1 MKAVLLEKPGEL
13 RLAEVVTPYCPK
25 GGVLLKVLCCAIC
38 GTDVKMFRR
47 GHRDLEYPRILGH
60 EIAAEVVCSG
70 HPDFE
75 AGCRVQVYPGIA
87 CGVCPLCLQGRE
99 NLCRKVKIIGFNYD
113 GGLAEYM
120 ALPPESLPVGLNIIP
135 EHVSDE
141 EASLAEPLASCI
153 HAQSVCRVGDGDRVL
168 VLGAGPLGLLQAM
181 LARHNGAEQVL
192 VAEVLPERV
201 NGAELASPDGV
212 IDLGKTSLKQGVF
225 DQTGRAGV
233 DVILIA
239 SSGVEVGELP
249 FILSPGGRI
258 NFFSG
263 LPKDRS
269 ELIIDANAVHYQEL
283 VINGSYG
290 STAADNAEALRLIGK
305 GIIPVKRLLSRITG
319 ISDIEAAFLGVER
332 LDGLKTIIK
341 FHK

>member
-13 RLAEVVTPYCPK
+13 LLAEVATPSCPK
-25 GGVLLKVLCCAIC
+25 GGVLLKVSCCAIC

-47 GHRDLEYPRILGH
+47 GHRDLKYPRVLGH
-60 EIAAEVVCSG
+60 EIAAEVVCSE
-70 HPDFE
+70 HPDFK
-75 AGCRVQVYPGIA
+75 AGTRVQVYPGIA

-99 NLCRKVKIIGFNYD
+99 NLCGQVKIIGFNYD

-120 ALPPESLPVGLNIIP
+120 ALPPESLPGGLNIIP
-135 EHVSDE
+135 ENVSDE

-153 HAQSVCRVGDGDRVL
+153 HSQYVCRVGDGDRVL
-168 VLGAGPLGLLQAM
+168 VLGAGPLGLLQTM
-181 LARHNGAEQVL
+181 LARYNGAEQVL
-192 VAEVLPERV
+192 VAEILPERV
-201 NGAELASPDGV
+201 CGAELACPDGV

-225 DQTGRAGV
+225 EQTGGVGV

-249 FILSPGGRI
+249 SVLSPGGRI

-269 ELIIDANAVHYQEL
+269 GFTIDANSIHYQEL
-283 VINGSYG
+283 ILSGSYG
-290 STAADNAEALRLIGK
+290 STAADNAEAVRLIGQ
-305 GIIPVKRLLSRITG
+305 GIIPVKRLISRVTG
-319 ISDIEAAFLGVER
+319 ISYIEEAFLGVER
-332 LDGLKTIIK
+332 LEGLKTVIK
-341 FHK
+341 FYK